1 MYTTHLRPVSHSQYK
16 HVNHG
21 LSLTKVWAHVVNL
34 VTFKGVSGSAAGD
47 SCEIKFK
54 EKLALFIGFTI
65 QFKPIRCMYFI
76 QQGLGFR
83 RSPPTS
89 SSGVRCLELYLDSL
103 FIKFYNKESV
113 SKSGKHT
120 NISKR
125 QHWHT
130 PTSIVRGI
138 HSPTPTKQHARTH
151 CYTLSHT
158 CTHAPSHL

>member
-21 LSLTKVWAHVVNL
+21 LSLTKVWVHVVNL
-34 VTFKGVSGSAAGD
+34 VTFKGVSGSAGGD

-54 EKLALFIGFTI
+54 EKWSLFIGFTF
-65 QFKPIRCMYFI
+65 QLKPITCMYFI
-76 QQGLGFR
+76 QQELEFR
-83 RSPPTS
+83 QSPPTS
-89 SSGVRCLELYLDSL
+89 SSGVLCLERYFDSL
-103 FIKFYNKESV
+103 FTKFYNKESV

-130 PTSIVRGI
+130 STSIVRGT
-138 HSPTPTKQHARTH
+138 HPSTPTKQHTH
-151 CYTLSHT
+151 TQ
-158 CTHAPSHL
+158 A